1 MQSRDRKTASQLI
14 SRISILS
21 TRMFE
26 VLRRVTKA
34 PTNPKGIYEVSIHER
49 SGYTP
54 LITAP
59 RIQEQWGV
67 QKSLYGRF
75 IQAML
80 DEKERCTTDTSEPSL
95 KFHTFPRA
103 HFCRD
108 PRKRSRKKPQ
118 IVSLRLRL
126 VTSQY
131 SATRPFS
138 ITATLSYNAL
148 VGQTCT
154 GMASITS
161 PGSKRP
167 ASAVTRPM
175 CSSL

>member
-26 VLRRVTKA
+26 VLT
-34 PTNPKGIYEVSIHER
+34 PGLQHPLNPRGIYEISIHEK
-49 SGYTP
+49 SGYIP
-54 LITAP
+54 LTTTSTTK
-59 RIQEQWGV
+59 ESEGV
-67 QKSLYGRF
+67 QNTLFGRF
-75 IQAML
+75 VRAML
-80 DEKERCTTDTSEPSL
+80 EKKERGTTDTTETSMR
-95 KFHTFPRA
+95 FHTFPQELALRI
-103 HFCRD
+103 
-108 PRKRSRKKPQ
+108 PRIKERSQ
-118 IVSLRLRL
+118 IVSLRFRL

-161 PGSKRP
+161 PGSKRL
-167 ASAVTRPM
+167 ASVVTRPM